1 MISGLVLSA
10 FLAVPFVV
18 LLFLMQRG
26 PEQFFFVFILLFSM
40 VIGLVLVFTLSG
52 RKLSYEVR
60 SEDFRINFGI
70 TKIEVPYRL
79 VNDVQLTPLTLTF
92 RIFGGSWPG
101 LYWGLFRVKDLGNV
115 QVYSTRWRGDFV
127 LISTVDGRKIAI
139 SPEEPEKFLADIISK
154 KTIFSTASRTEI
166 KESLGAASRL
176 VYGQVLTVAAAYL
189 IFLGY
194 FFTVYQTLPQI
205 VPIHFDFNWVPDRW
219 ADKSELLIIAAL
231 AGVFPLLNTILV
243 LKYGRYSKELVLFLG
258 AVFVCIVM
266 LFAAILHVT
275 YNVI

>member
-194 FFTVYQTLPQI
+194 FFTVYKSLPQI
-205 VPIHFDFNWVPDRW
+205 VPIHFDLNWVPNRW
-219 ADKSELLIIAAL
+219 ADKSELLIIAVL
-231 AGVFPLLNTILV
+231 AGIFPLLNTILV

>member
-194 FFTVYQTLPQI
+194 FFTVYKSLPQI
-205 VPIHFDFNWVPDRW
+205 VPIHFDLNWVPNRW
-219 ADKSELLIIAAL
+219 ADKSELLIIAVL
-231 AGVFPLLNTILV
+231 AGIFPLLNTILV

-275 YNVI
+275 YNII